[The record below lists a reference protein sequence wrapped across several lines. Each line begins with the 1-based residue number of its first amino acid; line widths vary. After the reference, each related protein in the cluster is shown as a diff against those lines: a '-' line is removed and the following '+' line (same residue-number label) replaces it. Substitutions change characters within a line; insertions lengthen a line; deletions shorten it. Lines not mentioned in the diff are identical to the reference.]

1 MKSLLYAT
9 DYSDN
14 SIAALKL
21 ANSLRKK
28 FKCKLYV
35 AHVFDI
41 SATFIS
47 TVSIAYARMQEAAFR
62 DHNSR
67 LLEFCVEHLGRD
79 AQANGIEILISEHSI
94 ASHGILDKASEI
106 QPDYII
112 VGTKGSSAVREF
124 LLGSTASALIEKSE
138 FPVLTIP
145 PRFKDGEF
153 GTIVYATAFEEA
165 DIVAIQRIVELAR
178 AFDSS
183 IELVHISTKD
193 EYAGTDQLEWFRE
206 LLREK
211 VAYEDI
217 DIELIFSEE
226 IFEALN
232 EHLEEVKPQL
242 LVMLEREGHSLITNL
257 WHRDLVKRM
266 KLEIDIP
273 LMSFHKKH
281 LLQEQE

>member
-9 DYSDN
+9 DYSEN
-14 SIAALKL
+14 SIAALRL

-28 FKCKLYV
+28 FNCKLYV
-35 AHVFDI
+35 VHIFDI

-67 LLEFCVEHLGRD
+67 LLEFCVKHLGRD
-79 AQANGIEILISEHSI
+79 AQTNGIKILIGEHSI

-106 QPDYII
+106 EPDYII
-112 VGTKGSSAVREF
+112 IGTKGSSAVREF

-145 PRFKDGEF
+145 PQFKDGEF

-165 DIVAIQRIVELAR
+165 DINAIQRIAELAR

-183 IELVHISTKD
+183 IKLVHISTKD
-193 EYAGTDQLEWFRE
+193 EYAGEDQLAWFRE
-206 LLREK
+206 LLSEK
-211 VAYEDI
+211 VAYNNIDI
-217 DIELIFSEE
+217 DLKFSED

-232 EHLEEVKPQL
+232 QYLDDVLPQL
-242 LVMLEREGHSLITNL
+242 LVMLEREGHNLITNL